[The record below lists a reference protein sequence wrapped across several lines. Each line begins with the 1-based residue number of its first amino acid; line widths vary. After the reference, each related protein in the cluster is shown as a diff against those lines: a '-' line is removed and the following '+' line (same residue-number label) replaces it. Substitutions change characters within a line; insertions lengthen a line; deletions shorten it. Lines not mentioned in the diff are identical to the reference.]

1 MPKWLNWNTL
11 SKAIITGAA
20 AVAALSGAGIVAI
33 PAVIVKVALGVG
45 IVAAKYLPGHGVNA
59 PDAVKPAPTP

>member
-1 MPKWLNWNTL
+1 MPKWLSWNNI
-11 SKAIITGAA
+11 SRAIIGGAA
-20 AVAALSGAGIVAI
+20 VVATLSGAGIVAI
-33 PAVIVKVALGVG
+33 PAVIVKIALGVG